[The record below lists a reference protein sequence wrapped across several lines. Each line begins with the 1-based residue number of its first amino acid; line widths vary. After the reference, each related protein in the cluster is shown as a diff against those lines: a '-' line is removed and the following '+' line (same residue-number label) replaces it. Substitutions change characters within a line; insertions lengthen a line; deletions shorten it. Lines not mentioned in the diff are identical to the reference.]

1 MTARL
6 STRTII
12 CQVSERKELKR
23 KGGPEEVRVGSKRR
37 QGRRP
42 ALEPKGCLP
51 RRGIPNT
58 GHRGLRRREDDTAKV
73 TVGCC
78 REKCRHHQGWR
89 QSGWSEG
96 KHVSPHLALTRAG
109 LWPVRDQA
117 TQQESSR

>member
-58 GHRGLRRREDDTAKV
+58 GLATEGSADGKTTRPKSLWAAAGKNAATIKGGASQ
-73 TVGCC
+73 VG
-78 REKCRHHQGWR
+78 
-89 QSGWSEG
+89 
-96 KHVSPHLALTRAG
+96 ARANMSVPT
-109 LWPVRDQA
+109 LP
-117 TQQESSR
+117 